1 MVTLLLSPG
10 TVGAHFPY
18 NAVMI
23 RKIAC
28 AIVSYVSLTSAAV
41 GLPPDV
47 MAFPHKAGEN
57 ANCLPAQTDGK
68 TPDQLVKEYVD
79 LLASRACAAQEAER
93 RALADR
99 YKGNRDVLNA
109 LMPKIGFVGFKRY

>member
-1 MVTLLLSPG
+1 
-10 TVGAHFPY
+10 
-18 NAVMI
+18 MI
-23 RKIAC
+23 RANKIAG
-28 AIVSYVSLTSAAV
+28 AIVSYVLLTSAAA

-47 MAFPHKAGEN
+47 MAFLHKAGQN

-79 LLASRACAAQEAER
+79 LLASKACAAQEAER

-109 LMPKIGFVGFKRY
+109 LMPKIGFVGVSRY